1 MGSMNGFYHNMTG
14 ISIFFI
20 HFWLGKFDRCYFS
33 RYGGNRFKK
42 TGKLVQK
49 TLASGK
55 DLWYSIK
62 HRRTS
67 AANRYPS
74 RKPHSKG
81 GASQVGYLPLS
92 ERRPSWLQQG
102 EHYFFAY
109 NPFRFPLSIQ
119 PFRVL
124 DTSACLPRKYP
135 GATCKY
141 LHR

>member
-33 RYGGNRFKK
+33 RYGGNKKKK

-92 ERRPSWLQQG
+92 ERRPSLVNRAG
-102 EHYFFAY
+102 IIFFACGHRNFQISFENCLLFSPIILFKTY
-109 NPFRFPLSIQ
+109 LS
-119 PFRVL
+119 
-124 DTSACLPRKYP
+124 SS
-135 GATCKY
+135 
-141 LHR
+141 